1 MTTLQ
6 RKGIALSVAAIGMVA
21 VTACGSTRPDTGAT
35 PPTESSEAEVG
46 TTALQW
52 SSPPAVQIDPS
63 KSYEAIFKT
72 EIGDFRVRLFPEQ
85 APLAV
90 NNFVFLARQ
99 GYYDNTTFH
108 RVLPGFMA
116 QGGDPTGTGG
126 GGPGYTF
133 EDEFDPELQ
142 FDRPGLL
149 AMANRGPDT
158 NGGQFFITYAPTP
171 HLNGL
176 HTIFGEVVEGADV
189 LTSLRPRDPQANP
202 DYQGDSLL
210 SIEIIGDGWL
220 IACRQ
225 GQFAQPGGTPK
236 AVAPNNLAGA
246 DPVGLVS
253 GCGPILGLG
262 WPGGFTFASD
272 CPLAVVGAIVGLSL
286 SW

>member
-1 MTTLQ
+1 MVNRQRDIFSVGLAAVGLVTL
-6 RKGIALSVAAIGMVA
+6 
-21 VTACGSTRPDTGAT
+21 TACGSGAAET
-35 PPTESSEAEVG
+35 APTLPAASTEAEEG
-46 TTALQW
+46 AAALQW
-52 SSPPAVQIDPS
+52 SSPPTMQIDPT
-63 KSYEAIFKT
+63 KSYEALFKT

-85 APLAV
+85 APVTV

-133 EDEFDPELQ
+133 EDEFDPDLQ

-176 HTIFGEVVEGADV
+176 HSIFGEVVEGGEILGN
-189 LTSLRPRDPQANP
+189 LTPRDPQSNP
-202 DYQGDSLL
+202 DYQGDRLVSV
-210 SIEIIGDGWL
+210 EIIESDG
-220 IACRQ
+220 
-225 GQFAQPGGTPK
+225 
-236 AVAPNNLAGA
+236 
-246 DPVGLVS
+246 
-253 GCGPILGLG
+253 
-262 WPGGFTFASD
+262 
-272 CPLAVVGAIVGLSL
+272 
-286 SW
+286 